1 MDTTQ
6 LPPSTSPT
14 LTLAHPTAAE
24 TQQIW
29 TQTSALWTDALT
41 VPQYLEEYAY
51 LLTVPLARDH
61 GITQWILVDSHDN
74 LTVAADDLNRGEGT
88 RRVLASCETFRKRAF
103 LANRLGSDDSENF
116 EEGCTET
123 VVHGIASVF
132 CDPRLRGRGYASRLL
147 KELSRVLPRWQAD
160 EVEKAGGV
168 GSVLYSDIDPAF
180 YKRLGWVPFP
190 SDHLE
195 FEPAQLDHAAEQLY
209 AESLAALCQRDEEI
223 LRASMSRPSPTG
235 DGGKT
240 RFAIIPDHDHM
251 LWHHAKEEFGAR
263 KLFGSG
269 KEPGIKGAVAG
280 PAGNRVWAIW
290 THRFYRH
297 PQNDDSAANT
307 LYILRLVTE
316 TSSPAPESMRAVLH
330 AAQSEAASWGL
341 GKVKVWNPHREL
353 EEAIRAA
360 GVNFDKKKREYDS
373 VPCLNWFGEESPDEV
388 EWVLNEKYAWC

>member
-1 MDTTQ
+1 MDPTQ

-14 LTLAHPTAAE
+14 LTLAHPTVAE

-29 TQTSALWTDALT
+29 SQTSDIWTDALT

-61 GITQWILVDSHDN
+61 GITQWILVDSLDN
-74 LTVAADDLNRGEGT
+74 PTVPADDVNGREGT
-88 RRVLASCETFRKRAF
+88 RRILASCETFRKRAL
-103 LANRLGSDDSENF
+103 LANRHASDDTKNR
-116 EEGCTET
+116 CTDIL
-123 VVHGIASVF
+123 VHGVASVF
-132 CDPRLRGRGYASRLL
+132 CDPQLRGRGYASRLL
-147 KELSRVLPRWQAD
+147 KELSHILPQWQAD
-160 EVEKAGGV
+160 EVEKARGV

-180 YKRLGWVPFP
+180 YKRQGWVPFP

-195 FEPAQLDHAAEQLY
+195 FEPAQLDHTAEPLY
-209 AESLAALCQRDEEI
+209 AENLASLCQRDEEI
-223 LRASMSRPSPTG
+223 LRASMSSPSTTG

-263 KLFGSG
+263 KLFGGS
-269 KEPGIKGAVAG
+269 KKPEIKGAIAG
-280 PAGNRVWAIW
+280 PAGDRVWAIW

-297 PQNDDSAANT
+297 PQGNDSAANT

-316 TSSPAPESMRAVLH
+316 TPSPASESMRAVLH

-341 GKVKVWNPHREL
+341 GKVKLWNPPRDL
-353 EEAIRAA
+353 EEAIRAS
-360 GVNFDKKKREYDS
+360 GVMFEKKKREQDS